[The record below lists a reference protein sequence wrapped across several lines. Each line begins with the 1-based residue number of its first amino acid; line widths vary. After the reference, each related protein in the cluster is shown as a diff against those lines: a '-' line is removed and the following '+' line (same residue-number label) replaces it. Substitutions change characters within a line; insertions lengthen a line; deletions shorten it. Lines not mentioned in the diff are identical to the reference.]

1 MNAELEYRAVLAVDV
16 ERSAGRGDRALFE
29 IRARLTEMVGEAFAA
44 SGVDWAACLRHD
56 LGDGLRVTAPAG
68 TRKAALVHPLVPELA
83 LRLRTY
89 NRGASPLTRIR
100 VRIALHA
107 GDVRVSPDGEVAG
120 SPLEVL
126 ARLLDA
132 PPARAALAGA
142 PETVPASLLLSGH
155 FYDETV
161 RHGHLGLFPEDFRKV
176 GFTVKEHTA
185 DAWLQLPG
193 WRLPPRPARPAGPGG
208 VREAPA
214 GPMSDPGSGPK
225 AGPETDPETGSEAGS
240 KAGSKMV
247 NKASGHGVVYATQH
261 GTQHIRIENRIERK
275 Q

>member
-1 MNAELEYRAVLAVDV
+1 MNDELEYRAVLAVDI
-16 ERSAGRGDRALFE
+16 ERSAGRGDRALLE
-29 IRARLTEMVGEAFAA
+29 IRARLTEMLKEAFEA
-44 SGVDWAACLRHD
+44 SGVDWSACLRHD

-89 NRGASPLTRIR
+89 NRGAGPLTRIR

-107 GDVRVSPDGEVAG
+107 GDVHVSPDGTVAG

-142 PETVPASLLLSGH
+142 PKTVPASLLLSGH

-193 WRLPPRPARPAGPGG
+193 RQPPAEAAPEPADAQEEPAG
-208 VREAPA
+208 
-214 GPMSDPGSGPK
+214 S
-225 AGPETDPETGSEAGS
+225 ETAGS
-240 KAGSKMV
+240 KTAGSKTAGSKMV

-261 GTQHIRIENRIERK
+261 GTQHIRIERK
-275 Q
+275 H

>member
-1 MNAELEYRAVLAVDV
+1 MNDELEYRAVLAVDI
-16 ERSAGRGDRALFE
+16 ERSAGRGDRALLE
-29 IRARLTEMVGEAFAA
+29 IRARLTEMLKEAFEA
-44 SGVDWAACLRHD
+44 SGVDWSACLRHD

-89 NRGASPLTRIR
+89 NRGAAPLTRIR

-107 GDVRVSPDGEVAG
+107 GDVHVSPDGTVAG

-142 PETVPASLLLSGH
+142 PQTVPASLLLSGH

-193 WRLPPRPARPAGPGG
+193 REPPPDPDTAGAAPEPADVQEEPAG
-208 VREAPA
+208 
-214 GPMSDPGSGPK
+214 SG
-225 AGPETDPETGSEAGS
+225 A
-240 KAGSKMV
+240 AGSKMV

-261 GTQHIRIENRIERK
+261 GTQHIRIERK
-275 Q
+275 H

>member
-29 IRARLTEMVGEAFAA
+29 IRARLTEMVEEAFAA

-68 TRKAALVHPLVPELA
+68 TRKAALVHPLVPELV

-193 WRLPPRPARPAGPGG
+193 WQLPPEPARADEPRTGP
-208 VREAPA
+208 E
-214 GPMSDPGSGPK
+214 SGPK
-225 AGPETDPETGSEAGS
+225 TGEETGAQAGS

-261 GTQHIRIENRIERK
+261 GTQHIRIENRIEKK

>member
-1 MNAELEYRAVLAVDV
+1 MSDELEYRAVLAVDI
-16 ERSAGRGDRALFE
+16 ERSAGRGDRALLE
-29 IRARLTEMVGEAFAA
+29 IRARLTGMLREACAA
-44 SGVDWAACLRHD
+44 SGVDWAACLVHD

-107 GDVRVSPDGEVAG
+107 GDVHVAPDGTVAG
-120 SPLEVL
+120 GPLEVL

-132 PPARAALAGA
+132 PPARTALAGA
-142 PETVPASLLLSGH
+142 PPTVPASLLLSGH

-176 GFTVKEHTA
+176 GFTVKEHTGE
-185 DAWLQLPG
+185 AWLQLPG
-193 WRLPPRPARPAGPGG
+193 WQLPVRAAAEPADAVPRPAGAPEEPAGP
-208 VREAPA
+208 
-214 GPMSDPGSGPK
+214 DP
-225 AGPETDPETGSEAGS
+225 
-240 KAGSKMV
+240 AGSKMV
-247 NKASGHGVVYATQH
+247 NKASGHGVVHATQH
-261 GTQHIRIENRIERK
+261 GTQHIRIDRK
-275 Q
+275 H